1 MRFPRFRS
9 PRRPQPNPEAWHTRQ
24 HDILGRL
31 IRGTEA
37 PTDTL
42 PVLVNPEST
51 QLSEYYDA
59 RLGEVL
65 ELAVSIGSVL
75 MASGTSASDTVIQVK
90 AIAAAYGI
98 ENCDVD
104 VTNTVIFIAVYRGPT
119 LPPASTLHTV
129 RSRAIDFSRLA
140 AVDRLIRRIC
150 TEPLPPPTARAELDR
165 IVTAPHPYKRW
176 VATLAWG
183 GLAFSLAGT
192 LGGDLVVCLV
202 SALSTM
208 LIDRVNR
215 LLNRHGLPFFFQH
228 AVGGA
233 IATAPPLALYLLGP
247 KFGLQF
253 DPTIAIAA
261 GLVVLLA
268 GLSLVGS
275 VQDVITGAPVTSVA
289 RFFELVMLTAA
300 TIAGVAFVLHV
311 AARFGAPDLTI
322 SPNAPPALGELTVRV
337 AFGAVSSA
345 AFALACYTE
354 RRALLA
360 AAIGGAAGVAGFLFA
375 QGWGLSVVVASFAAA
390 VPVGLVGRLMERRH
404 LTPPLMVSISGI
416 TPLLPGL
423 SLLHGVYAI
432 LSDELT
438 VGFASV
444 LGALAISTA
453 LAAGV
458 TLGEWGSGKIRR
470 PEERQKS
477 SGTQGVSPFRRPYVE
492 HSPNPSSLATGAG
505 NPAIAPLRVRRI
517 RPSGSS
523 HVHRSFTNQKPILG
537 RQGYRD
543 AQDGRSDQPDRSPR
557 FPEHAPGGS
566 SPRKSL
572 VPEAAAGPLPPVAGP
587 PGPGP
592 HQRWPPPQPGGPR
605 AWLGRGLAR

>member
-1 MRFPRFRS
+1 MTARDTNSGPVGEESGPVDTGPIPLATGDEGGRAVQFRRFRS
-9 PRRPQPNPEAWHTRQ
+9 ARRAQPDPEAWHPRRR
-24 HDILGRL
+24 DILGRL
-31 IRGTEA
+31 VRGTEA

-42 PVLVNPEST
+42 PVIVNPERT

-75 MASGTSASDTVIQVK
+75 MSSGMSAVDTMTQVE

-129 RSRAIDFSRLA
+129 RSRSMDFSRLA
-140 AVDRLIRRIC
+140 AVDRLVDRIRA
-150 TEPLPPPTARAELDR
+150 EPLPPATARAELDN

-183 GLAFSLAGT
+183 ALAFSMAGT
-192 LGGDLVVCLV
+192 LGGDLLVCLI

-208 LIDRVNR
+208 AIDRVNR
-215 LLNRHGLPFFFQH
+215 RLNRLGLPFFFQH

-233 IATAPPLALYLLGP
+233 IATAPPMALFLLSP
-247 KFGLQF
+247 KLGLQF
-253 DPTIAIAA
+253 DPTIAVAA

-275 VQDVITGAPVTSVA
+275 VQDVITGAAVTAVA

-311 AARFGAPDLTI
+311 ATKFGAPDLTI
-322 SPNAPPALGELTVRV
+322 SPYAPPALGELTVRIV
-337 AFGAVSSA
+337 FGAATSA
-345 AFALACYTE
+345 AFALACYAE

-375 QGWGLSVVVASFAAA
+375 QTWGLSPVVASFAAA
-390 VPVGLVGRLMERRH
+390 VPVGLVGALMERRN
-404 LTPPLMVSISGI
+404 LTPPLIVSIAGI

-423 SLLHGVYAI
+423 ALLHGVYAVLNDQLAI
-432 LSDELT
+432 
-438 VGFASV
+438 GFGSV
-444 LGALAISTA
+444 LGALAVSTA

-458 TLGEWGSGKIRR
+458 TLGDWGSWRIHR
-470 PEERQKS
+470 PKKLLKS
-477 SGTQGVSPFRRPYVE
+477 SRTTRR
-492 HSPNPSSLATGAG
+492 
-505 NPAIAPLRVRRI
+505 
-517 RPSGSS
+517 
-523 HVHRSFTNQKPILG
+523 
-537 RQGYRD
+537 
-543 AQDGRSDQPDRSPR
+543 
-557 FPEHAPGGS
+557 
-566 SPRKSL
+566 
-572 VPEAAAGPLPPVAGP
+572 
-587 PGPGP
+587 
-592 HQRWPPPQPGGPR
+592 
-605 AWLGRGLAR
+605 